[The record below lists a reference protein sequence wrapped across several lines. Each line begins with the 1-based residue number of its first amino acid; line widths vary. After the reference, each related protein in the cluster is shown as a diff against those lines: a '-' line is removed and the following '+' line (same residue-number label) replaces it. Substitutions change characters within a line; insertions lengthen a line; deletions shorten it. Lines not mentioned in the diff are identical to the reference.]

1 MTHWL
6 MENWQFC
13 LTVAGIIG
21 GGFKLYYTI
30 ERQLALMQQ
39 SLTELKEDI
48 REDIARL
55 EKKQDKY
62 NNLQERTLM
71 TEMEIKHLKEMRK

>member
-6 MENWQFC
+6 AANWGF
-13 LTVAGIIG
+13 VAGIAAVIG

-39 SLTELKEDI
+39 SISELKEDI
-48 REDIARL
+48 KKDIGRL